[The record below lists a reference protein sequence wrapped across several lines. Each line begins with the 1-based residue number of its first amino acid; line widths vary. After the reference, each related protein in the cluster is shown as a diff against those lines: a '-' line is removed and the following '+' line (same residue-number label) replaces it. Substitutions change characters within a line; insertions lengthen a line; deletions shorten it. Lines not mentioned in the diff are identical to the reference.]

1 MNYGVLIS
9 NDDVFI
15 ILNDKMVEEKVKSIE
30 NIKSAIFI
38 NNQVIIG
45 YEKEIIIPI
54 INMEDRR
61 VLSQKEGYI
70 SIIDEHGKAVKIIEI
85 ETKRG

>member
-9 NDDVFI
+9 NEDVFI

-45 YEKEIIIPI
+45 SEKEIIIPI